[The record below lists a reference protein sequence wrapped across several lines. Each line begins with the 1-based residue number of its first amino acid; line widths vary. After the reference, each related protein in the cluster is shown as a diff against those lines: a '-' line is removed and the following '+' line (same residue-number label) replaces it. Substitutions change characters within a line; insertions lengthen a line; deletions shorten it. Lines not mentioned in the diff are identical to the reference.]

1 MSSKFRQFSKKQ
13 LQVLTWWANPVIS
26 QKYNAV
32 IADGSIRSGKTMSM
46 SLSFVLWAMS
56 NFNECNFAICGK
68 TVGSCRRN
76 VITPLLSMIR
86 QRYRIKDKRSDNVI
100 IIESGN
106 IKNSFYI
113 FGGKD
118 ESSQDLI
125 QGITLAGVLLD
136 EVALMPQSFVNQATG
151 RCSVEGARFWFNCNP
166 DTPYHWF
173 YQNWI
178 KKADEKNALHLHF
191 TMDDNLTLSEE
202 TKKRYQSMYSGT
214 FYERYIL
221 GLWVAAEGLIY
232 PMFSK
237 ALHVVK
243 AEPRHCSK
251 YYVSIDYGTLNPFSA
266 GLWGKSGNIWYRIKE
281 YYYDGRKQGYQKTD
295 EEYYTE
301 LEQLTK
307 GLNVT
312 GVIVDP
318 SAASFITVIRR
329 KGRYNVIPADNNVL
343 DGIRYTAD
351 CLKNNKIKFNE
362 CCENTFA
369 EFVSYVW
376 DTKYAQKTGEDKPVK
391 EHDHA
396 MDDIRYFCYTVLSRE
411 SGLGVVRLGR

>member
-1 MSSKFRQFSKKQ
+1 MSVKFKQFSKKQ

-76 VITPLLSMIR
+76 VITPLIGMIR

-100 IIESGN
+100 TIESGN

-178 KKADEKNALHLHF
+178 KKADEKNALHLRF

-237 ALHVVK
+237 ALHVVQ
-243 AEPRHCSK
+243 AEPRHYSK
-251 YYVSIDYGTLNPFSA
+251 YYVSVDYGTLNPFSA

-295 EEYYTE
+295 EEYYKE

>member
-100 IIESGN
+100 IIESDN

-301 LEQLTK
+301 LERLTK